1 MDIYVIIAVFTVN
14 LVYTFIKS
22 LQQQFVIHNKKLFI
36 LPNSMAMAACETF
49 MISTI
54 AAVVI
59 KTGSMWVFLPAGA
72 GAATGAL
79 IGMTLYQHY
88 FSKEPK

>member
-1 MDIYVIIAVFTVN
+1 MDIYITIAVFTVN

-22 LQQQFVIHNKKLFI
+22 LQQQFVIHNKKMFI
-36 LPNSMAMAACETF
+36 VPNSLAMSFCETF

-54 AAVVI
+54 AALVI
-59 KTGSMWVFLPAGA
+59 KTGSMWVFLPAGC
-72 GAATGAL
+72 GSAAGAL

-88 FSKEPK
+88 FNKEKT